1 MGGGWWLASLMR
13 DARVRETGLER
24 AEMGSS
30 GSDFPVRPRQAPLG
44 SQQPEGGREGTAL
57 RAGTSGWV
65 SGSPLL
71 CLANSLERR
80 RLTAPGT
87 RALMRQG
94 ERKNGSFIFV
104 FSLGLGWR
112 KNSSHLALQIARDQ
126 RVRTSPMP
134 LSFHPVLDRAF
145 TKPKTKIGLG

>member
-1 MGGGWWLASLMR
+1 MSGVGGGWLASLMR

-24 AEMGSS
+24 AKMGSS

-44 SQQPEGGREGTAL
+44 SQQPEGGGEGTAL

-112 KNSSHLALQIARDQ
+112 KNSSAPDSQ
-126 RVRTSPMP
+126 RATGQNLPDAP
-134 LSFHPVLDRAF
+134 LFPLVLDRAF
-145 TKPKTKIGLG
+145 SKPKTKIGPG